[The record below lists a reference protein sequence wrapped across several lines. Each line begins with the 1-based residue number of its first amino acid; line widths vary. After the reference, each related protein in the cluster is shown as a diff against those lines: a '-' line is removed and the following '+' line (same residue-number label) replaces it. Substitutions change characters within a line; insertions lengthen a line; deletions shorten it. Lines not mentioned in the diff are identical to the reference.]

1 VEPPSRATARRTG
14 NQLDSLRHSNN
25 NSSPQLESAFPT
37 FVAGLCS
44 HKHDAVAHS
53 NRRKASAVCRVWT
66 LGFQLTTGIYR
77 PEEPP
82 TNERARTT
90 MKLPNTALRQV
101 ERRITRPTL
110 AAGENSLAS
119 RLTLAARPPCLLASR
134 RQATSG
140 SSTGTLL
147 AARTYATVSAAELQ
161 FGQPVHETHPHIL
174 KAGERKLVC
183 ASLLR
188 DHCNLHIQ

>member
-1 VEPPSRATARRTG
+1 
-14 NQLDSLRHSNN
+14 
-25 NSSPQLESAFPT
+25 
-37 FVAGLCS
+37 
-44 HKHDAVAHS
+44 
-53 NRRKASAVCRVWT
+53 
-66 LGFQLTTGIYR
+66 
-77 PEEPP
+77 
-82 TNERARTT
+82 
-90 MKLPNTALRQV
+90 MKLPNTAVRQV

-110 AAGENSLAS
+110 AAGENTLAS
-119 RLTLAARPPCLLASR
+119 RLTLAAKPPCLLAAKPPCLLASR

-140 SSTGTLL
+140 SSTGRLL

-188 DHCNLHIQ
+188 DHCNLRIQ